1 MTESFLYQLIGEKI
15 VKKIMIVLTAIFMLI
30 LAGCGGNDN
39 EASNDEKLTPV
50 SFVLDWTPNTN
61 HTGIYVAQA
70 EGYFEEAGLDVEI
83 LLPGEVPSTQLISS
97 GKADFGIDFQEHV
110 IMARDE
116 GMPIV
121 SVAAIIQHNT
131 AGYASPVEK
140 GITEPKDFEGKVFGA
155 YGSDI
160 ERAMLETIAKEN
172 GADIDKITFQN
183 IGDADFFVA
192 VERDIDFALVYQGWT
207 GIEAD
212 LRDQDLNMVYLKDFS
227 EALDFYT
234 PIIASNEKMLEEN
247 PEIAKKFIEAA
258 VKGYEFAIEHP
269 EQAAEILIEAEP
281 DLDEDL
287 VYKSQAWLANKYQ
300 DDAAQFG
307 MQSEER
313 WEVFHE
319 FMLEYD
325 LIEAAIDLEAAYTNE
340 YLPKKEK

>member
-1 MTESFLYQLIGEKI
+1 MKRANLLII
-15 VKKIMIVLTAIFMLI
+15 AIFALML
-30 LAGCGGNDN
+30 AACSGNNNKTTN
-39 EASNDEKLTPV
+39 EEALTPV

-70 EGYFEEAGLDVEI
+70 EGYFEDEGLDVDI
-83 LLPGEVPSTQLISS
+83 LLPGEVPSTQLIST

-121 SVAAIIQHNT
+121 SIAAIIQHNT

-140 GITEPKDFEGKVFGA
+140 GMTEPKDFEGKVFGA

-207 GIEAD
+207 GIEAE
-212 LRDQDLNMVYLKDFS
+212 LREKDLNMVYLKDFS

-234 PIIASNEKMLEEN
+234 PIIASNEKMMEEN
-247 PEIAKKFIEAA
+247 PEIVEKFVRAA

-269 EQAAEILIEAEP
+269 EEAANILIEAEP

-287 VYKSQAWLANKYQ
+287 VKKSQTWLADKYQ
-300 DDAAQFG
+300 DDASQFG
-307 MQSEER
+307 VQSEER

-319 FMLEYD
+319 FMVDYE
-325 LIEAAIDLEAAYTNE
+325 LIEAPIEVEKAYTNE
-340 YLPKKEK
+340 FLPNEEE

>member
-1 MTESFLYQLIGEKI
+1 MKRAILLI
-15 VKKIMIVLTAIFMLI
+15 TAIFTLI
-30 LAGCGGNDN
+30 LAGCGGNNN
-39 EASNDEKLTPV
+39 EVTNEEELTPV

-70 EGYFEEAGLDVEI
+70 QGYFEEEGLDVDI
-83 LLPGEVPSTQLISS
+83 LLPGEVPSTQLIST

-121 SVAAIIQHNT
+121 SIAAVIQHNT
-131 AGYASPVEK
+131 AAYASPVEK
-140 GITEPKDFEGKVFGA
+140 GMTEPKDFEGKVFGA

-207 GIEAD
+207 GIEAE
-212 LRDQDLNMVYLKDFS
+212 LREQDLNMVYLKDFS

-234 PIIASNEKMLEEN
+234 PIIASNEKMMEEN
-247 PEIAKKFIEAA
+247 PKTVEKFMRAA

-269 EQAAEILIEAEP
+269 EEAADILIEAEP

-287 VYKSQAWLANKYQ
+287 VKKSQNWLADKYQ

-307 MQSEER
+307 VQSQDR

-319 FMLEYD
+319 FMLDYD
-325 LIEAAIDLEAAYTNE
+325 LIEAPIEVEKAYTNE
-340 YLPKKEK
+340 FLPNEEE